1 MLDDPRKNECSTIHE
16 KMGDSMGH
24 RAPHAA
30 QQREGGKGEDV

>member
-1 MLDDPRKNECSTIHE
+1 MLDDPSNE